1 MFKQLQTALFGRK
14 VKGNEL
20 MYYISLLSS
29 SLKNPYAFNAKI
41 VHKNTDARLMWRQ
54 NISGYFINFNSNKS

>member
-1 MFKQLQTALFGRK
+1 MFKQLQTALFGKK

-29 SLKNPYAFNAKI
+29 SLKNPLFTKI
-41 VHKNTDARLMWRQ
+41 RMP
-54 NISGYFINFNSNKS
+54 G

>member
-14 VKGNEL
+14 VKGSEL

-29 SLKNPYAFNAKI
+29 SLKNPYGFNAKI
-41 VHKNTDARLMWRQ
+41 VH
-54 NISGYFINFNSNKS
+54 